1 MRIKKR
7 EIVEAVIGAQA
18 TDNNTT
24 TSNNNSIES
33 VPNPDELKQVSDE
46 LKDIKAT
53 LDNTEIPFIKK
64 VDENLKPNKKVIKT
78 IKVKDLKNG

>member
-7 EIVEAVIGAQA
+7 EIVEAVIGTQA

-33 VPNPDELKQVSDE
+33 VPKPDDLKQVSDE
-46 LKDIKAT
+46 LKDIKNT

>member
-7 EIVEAVIGAQA
+7 EIVEAVIGTQA

-33 VPNPDELKQVSDE
+33 VPKPDDLKQVSDE
-46 LKDIKAT
+46 LKDIKNT
-53 LDNTEIPFIKK
+53 LDKTEIPFIKK